1 MQRPLRFMPIVNADT
16 YRRGLGLWHCAEQ
29 AVSNPIFRAAIAASL
44 ALAVSFSA
52 WADFTGKVVGVAD
65 GDSITVLRDREQ
77 VKVRLVDIDAPEK
90 GQAFGNRSKQALEA
104 LVKGQEV
111 LVVERGKDRYQRTLG
126 RIYRGDL
133 DVNAEQ
139 VRQGMAWVI
148 RQYAKDATLYPIEA
162 EAKEQKRGLWR
173 DPEPVPPWEW
183 RKAQTKGS
191 SRGERIGDDS
201 WNGDGAPLP
210 PQRRSRDGHAA
221 MTEASREPRR
231 RATSRLSVSAY
242 RAVACVG
249 HGLRSVAT
257 AVCSLVPSHL

>member
-1 MQRPLRFMPIVNADT
+1 VSVVPI
-16 YRRGLGLWHCAEQ
+16 
-29 AVSNPIFRAAIAASL
+29 AIAAGL
-44 ALAVSFSA
+44 ALAVSLSA

-90 GQAFGNRSKQALEA
+90 AQPFGNRSKQALEV

-111 LVVERGKDRYQRTLG
+111 LAVERGTDRYHRTLG

-139 VRQGMAWVI
+139 VRQGMAWVY

-183 RKAQTKGS
+183 RKTQ
-191 SRGERIGDDS
+191 
-201 WNGDGAPLP
+201 P
-210 PQRRSRDGHAA
+210 H
-221 MTEASREPRR
+221 
-231 RATSRLSVSAY
+231 
-242 RAVACVG
+242 
-249 HGLRSVAT
+249 
-257 AVCSLVPSHL
+257 